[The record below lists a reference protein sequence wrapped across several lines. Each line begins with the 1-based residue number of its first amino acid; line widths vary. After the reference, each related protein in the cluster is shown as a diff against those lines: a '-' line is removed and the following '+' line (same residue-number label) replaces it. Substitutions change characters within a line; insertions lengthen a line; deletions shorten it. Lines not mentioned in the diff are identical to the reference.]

1 MGYPEFCEKFIPLG
15 DRLYR
20 IAFYLLESEAD
31 AKDVLQD
38 LYLKLWNSRDRLD
51 AVGNPKGYCTTLLR
65 NLCIDR
71 IRQRSRFHH
80 SLRTFGM
87 TEAGS
92 GSTEWA
98 ARNEQEDASAKAE
111 ERIDAKQR
119 LEAVKAAMAKLSE
132 GQRQVLKMRI
142 LDNLSYD
149 EIAARTGKSKLTLRV
164 LLSTARKTLKEQT

>member
-15 DRLYR
+15 DSLYR
-20 IAFYLLESEAD
+20 IAFHLLESQAD
-31 AKDVLQD
+31 AKDALQD
-38 LYLKLWNSRDRLD
+38 LYLKLWNTRDRLD
-51 AVGNPKGYCTTLLR
+51 VVGNPKGYCTTLLR

-71 IRQRSRFHH
+71 IRRTRRF
-80 SLRTFGM
+80 G
-87 TEAGS
+87 EAELEDRADPAPAVETGLD
-92 GSTEWA
+92 
-98 ARNEQEDASAKAE
+98 ARA
-111 ERIDAKQR
+111 R
-119 LEAVKAAMAKLSE
+119 LEKVRDAIGRLSE

>member
-15 DRLYR
+15 DGLYR
-20 IAFYLLESEAD
+20 IAFHLLESQAD
-31 AKDVLQD
+31 AKDALQD
-38 LYLKLWNSRDRLD
+38 LYLKLWDSRDRLD

-71 IRQRSRFHH
+71 IRRARRF
-80 SLRTFGM
+80 G
-87 TEAGS
+87 EAELEDRADPAPAVETGLD
-92 GSTEWA
+92 
-98 ARNEQEDASAKAE
+98 ARA
-111 ERIDAKQR
+111 R
-119 LEAVKAAMAKLSE
+119 LEKVRDAIGRLSE